1 VTGHHRAECKGEKEH
16 DSEPTREAALS
27 KGLWI
32 TQVKA
37 CKRRHADLAQWRNGK
52 PQKGQV
58 SYWPCSATCKA
69 FTQMKL
75 GVKCHP
81 VDTENGHS
89 ERGNPFK
96 LSLGVRQASR
106 LTSHKREGRRMTQG
120 AKAMLQWH
128 G

>member
-1 VTGHHRAECKGEKEH
+1 MDNASEGMEASSCRPCPMAEWQ
-16 DSEPTREAALS
+16 AQ
-27 KGLWI
+27 KGL
-32 TQVKA
+32 
-37 CKRRHADLAQWRNGK
+37 
-52 PQKGQV
+52 V
-58 SYWPCSATCKA
+58 SDWPCSATCKA
-69 FTQMKL
+69 FTQMRP

-81 VDTENGHS
+81 VVTENGHS

-106 LTSHKREGRRMTQG
+106 LTSHKREGRRMTQE